1 MPTTTNHE
9 YNVPSRG
16 ASDWHQPLNDNFR
29 DYDTD
34 IEVRDTSTSR
44 GNYTAKQGAKFL
56 ATDTGV
62 VSEGDGSNWR
72 ATLAQYRYSA
82 PSSSGAAGNL
92 VAGHP
97 NNSVGSGVSAST
109 IAGGGTSSDAN
120 EVTGSS
126 STVGGGTGNTA
137 RGDFTTVAGGERNE
151 ASGDHATV
159 SGGQGNTASGQH
171 ATVAGGENCTA
182 SASNAFAAGTNAS
195 ADHEGS
201 FVWSD
206 TSSGGLSSLNP
217 NEFAVSAA
225 GGVFFFTN
233 SGATTGVELTSGSG
247 SWSSTSSRA
256 VKSNVDP
263 VDPEDIL
270 DRVHDLEI
278 STWNYDAEGEEVR
291 HMGPMAEDFAAAFSL
306 GDDEGRI
313 SNVDADGV
321 AFAAIQGLSETLDE
335 RAAELA
341 DHRSTVDEQ
350 ADRIDTLESENEA
363 LRERLAAVEA
373 HLEAHGEPA
382 ADADG
387 SGGATRT
394 VEADD

>member
-1 MPTTTNHE
+1 MPKTSNHE

-34 IEVRDTSTSR
+34 IEVRDTSTNR

-97 NNSVGSGVSAST
+97 NNSVGSGASAST
-109 IAGGGTSSDAN
+109 IAGGGTSTDAN

-126 STVGGGTGNTA
+126 STVGGGTGNNA
-137 RGDFTTVAGGERNE
+137 KGDFTTVAGGERNE

-171 ATVAGGENCTA
+171 ATVAGGDNCTA
-182 SASNAFAAGTNAS
+182 SASNAFAAGTNAT

-225 GGVFFFTN
+225 GGVFFFSN

-263 VDPEDIL
+263 VDPEDVL
-270 DRVHDLEI
+270 DRVHDLEV

-291 HMGPMAEDFAAAFSL
+291 HMGPMAEDFAAAFGL
-306 GDDEGRI
+306 GDNDGQI
-313 SNVDADGV
+313 STVDADGV
-321 AFAAIQGLSETLDE
+321 ALAAIQGLSETLDE
-335 RAAELA
+335 RAVQLA
-341 DHRSTVDEQ
+341 DHRSTIDEQ
-350 ADRIDTLESENEA
+350 ADRIDALESENEA

-373 HLEAHGEPA
+373 HLELDSASDQGTPA
-382 ADADG
+382 GD
-387 SGGATRT
+387 
-394 VEADD
+394 